1 MEKKHLSVKVA
12 PEVYNLL
19 KSDIG
24 KGKISEFVE
33 SLIVKELGSSE
44 KRIEQEYQEC
54 YANPR
59 MIKEAKQWEKAE
71 IKSWLNYEKN
81 KDKPAGVKWS
91 KKLVNGRKVN

>member
-1 MEKKHLSVKVA
+1 MERKSLNVKVSSN
-12 PEVYNLL
+12 VYNLL

-33 SLIVKELGSSE
+33 SLIVRELGSSE

-81 KDKPAGVKWS
+81 KDKPATVKWS
-91 KKLVNGRKVN
+91 KKLTNGRKVN

>member
-24 KGKISEFVE
+24 KGKISDFVE
-33 SLIVKELGSSE
+33 SLIVRELGTTE

-81 KDKPAGVKWS
+81 KDKPATVKWS
-91 KKLVNGRKVN
+91 KKLTNVRKVN

>member
-1 MEKKHLSVKVA
+1 MERKNLNVKVNSD
-12 PEVYNLL
+12 VYNML

-24 KGKISEFVE
+24 KGKISDFVE
-33 SLIVKELGSSE
+33 GLIVRELGTTE
-44 KRIEQEYQEC
+44 KRIEQEYREC

-81 KDKPAGVKWS
+81 KN
-91 KKLVNGRKVN
+91 KKK

>member
-1 MEKKHLSVKVA
+1 MEKKQHLSVKVT

-24 KGKISEFVE
+24 KGKISDFVE
-33 SLIVKELGSSE
+33 SLIVRELGTSE
-44 KRIEQEYQEC
+44 KRIEQEYREC

-71 IKSWLNYEKN
+71 IQSWRNYER
-81 KDKPAGVKWS
+81 S
-91 KKLVNGRKVN
+91 KKEKAKK